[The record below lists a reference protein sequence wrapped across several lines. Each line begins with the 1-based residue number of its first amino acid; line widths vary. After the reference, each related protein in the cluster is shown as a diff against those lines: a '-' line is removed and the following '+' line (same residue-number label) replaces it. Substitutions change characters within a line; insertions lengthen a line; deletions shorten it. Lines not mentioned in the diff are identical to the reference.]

1 MKLLRLIRIMNPM
14 RTKDDF
20 LPELI
25 LPMPKLSE
33 RFDELIAI
41 MGYEEMNGEE
51 FKTAAFAK
59 IIRMLGLE

>member
-1 MKLLRLIRIMNPM
+1 M